1 MASDVIIAAP
11 VAAKAEPAGVGPWR
25 AALGRFLRNRGA
37 QVGSV
42 LLLAWIFAAVAAPLI
57 APYDPN
63 GLVAR
68 ARQAPSA
75 LHWFGTDGLG
85 RDVLSRIIYGSRI
98 SLALGA
104 ISVIFGLLPGVVLGL
119 AAGYLGGWVD
129 ALISRFVDA
138 MLAFPSIILALIII
152 ATLGPGIFNV
162 MVAVGISAIPEYA
175 RLMRGSVLSV
185 KAQPY
190 VEAAWLVGNSPL
202 RIMVRHIFVNA
213 NAPLVVFTTLQVGN
227 AILVGAGLSFLG
239 LGAQPPTA
247 EWGLMSSEGR
257 ELLKR
262 AWWISA
268 FPGLAILT
276 VVIAFN
282 LIGDGLRAALDPK
295 MRARS

>member
-104 ISVIFGLLPGVVLGL
+104 ISRTIE
-119 AAGYLGGWVD
+119 
-129 ALISRFVDA
+129 R
-138 MLAFPSIILALIII
+138 
-152 ATLGPGIFNV
+152 
-162 MVAVGISAIPEYA
+162 
-175 RLMRGSVLSV
+175 SVLELCDLPLPDEV
-185 KAQPY
+185 KADSKY
-190 VEAAWLVGNSPL
+190 RL
-202 RIMVRHIFVNA
+202 H
-213 NAPLVVFTTLQVGN
+213 
-227 AILVGAGLSFLG
+227 
-239 LGAQPPTA
+239 
-247 EWGLMSSEGR
+247 
-257 ELLKR
+257 
-262 AWWISA
+262 
-268 FPGLAILT
+268 
-276 VVIAFN
+276 
-282 LIGDGLRAALDPK
+282 
-295 MRARS
+295 